1 MEPVLLRPV
10 GPRSAY
16 GAAETATSAATRAR
30 TIRRRRDV
38 MFILLMGMGTT
49 FVLAMVVSSTP
60 LWILHFVMDGLFLGF
75 VAMLV
80 HVRNIAAEKE
90 MKLRIL
96 PQPVV
101 RPQPVPVFA
110 MRRSA
115 TN

>member
-1 MEPVLLRPV
+1 
-10 GPRSAY
+10 
-16 GAAETATSAATRAR
+16 
-30 TIRRRRDV
+30 
-38 MFILLMGMGTT
+38 MFTLLMGMGTT

-60 LWILHFVMDGLFLGF
+60 LWMLHVLMDALFLAF

-80 HVRNIAAEKE
+80 RVRNIAAEKE

-96 PQPVV
+96 PQPAG
-101 RPQPVPVFA
+101 RPQPVPVLA

>member
-1 MEPVLLRPV
+1 MDGSL
-10 GPRSAY
+10 GYRSPAY
-16 GAAETATSAATRAR
+16 APAGVVPPASAAARRAR

-38 MFILLMGMGTT
+38 MFTLLMGVGTT

-60 LWILHFVMDGLFLGF
+60 LWMLHFVMDALFLAF

-80 HVRNIAAEKE
+80 RVRNIAAEKE

-96 PQPVV
+96 PQPAV
-101 RPQPVPVFA
+101 RPQPVPAFA